1 MPTFY
6 GTHNKLERGEF
17 RADIIL
23 QPIEPGKI
31 YPDSKNVELYKGWLG
46 VLADHLMLSGVL
58 RFVEKRNKNA
68 NVMVSFNEQDWGEMR
83 GSGVDSDVD
92 VD

>member
-17 RADIIL
+17 RADAIL
-23 QPIEPGKI
+23 TPIEPGKI
-31 YPDSKNVELYKGWLG
+31 YPDSQNVSLYKGWLG
-46 VLADHLMLSGVL
+46 VLADRFMLAGVL
-58 RFVEKRNKNA
+58 RFVEKTNNDA
-68 NVMVSFNEQDWGEMR
+68 NIMISFNQQDWEEMR
-83 GSGVDSDVD
+83 GSDVD